1 MCYHFYRKGL
11 DIMDEKHH
19 KITLIMIVLFAII
32 SGSLFYLRTFLNNE
46 EESIEIKTTKKVQ
59 LEKLKDDIKV
69 SEDFKNSNI
78 KIDEE
83 KNSIII
89 DDLYEVTIKNNY
101 YVMNI
106 KNSKQEETYCKIV
119 DAIEQSKG
127 QEPKKTK
134 ETCEKTLKGI
144 INMPGLS
151 AEIYDSNKTLLL
163 NIENKMAI
171 YDISSSHV
179 ERDLIKDDEINYNI
193 KIDDFAFTS
202 MSINYIENGKTYSIR
217 GNVFNTKNKKNQKF
231 LFKIYDVEKK
241 VIAEKEYVYENDTK
255 KYIQFSVDIPNE
267 QKNAKY
273 YSIEKR

>member
-1 MCYHFYRKGL
+1 
-11 DIMDEKHH
+11 MDERHP
-19 KITLIMIVLFAII
+19 KIILFIIIILAVL
-32 SGSLFYLRTFLNNE
+32 SGGFLYLRTFLNNKE
-46 EESIEIKTTKKVQ
+46 QSIEIKPTKKVQ
-59 LEKLKDDIKV
+59 LEKLKNEIKA
-69 SEDFKNSNI
+69 SEDFETSSI

-89 DDLYEVTIKNNY
+89 DSSYEVTIKNNY

-106 KNSKQEETYCKIV
+106 KDSKQEETYCKIV

-151 AEIYDSNKTLLL
+151 ADIYDSSKTLLL
-163 NIENKMAI
+163 NIENKITI
-171 YDISSSHV
+171 YDIANSHV
-179 ERDLIKDDEINYNI
+179 EKDLIKDDEINYNI

-202 MSINYIENGKTYSIR
+202 MSINYIENNKTYSIR

-231 LFKIYDVEKK
+231 LFKIYDNEKE
-241 VIAEKEYVYENDTK
+241 VIAEKEYTYKNDTK
-255 KYIQFSVDIPNE
+255 KYIQLFVDIPNE

>member
-1 MCYHFYRKGL
+1 
-11 DIMDEKHH
+11 MDEKHH

-32 SGSLFYLRTFLNNE
+32 SGSFFYLRTFLNNE
-46 EESIEIKTTKKVQ
+46 GESIEIKSTKKVQ

-69 SEDFKNSNI
+69 SEDFRNSNI

-83 KNSIII
+83 ENSIII

-106 KNSKQEETYCKIV
+106 KDSKQEETYCKIV

-255 KYIQFSVDIPNE
+255 KYIQFTVDIPNE